1 MCSVRK
7 YLESNGQKLQIL
19 SILIFFVMVI
29 GIVTGSIFY
38 MKTGDG
44 REIINGHLS
53 DIFRAAAETSDKLGA
68 AKNYLF
74 EAAVSCFVIFISAY
88 FKLGALT
95 SLGVVLRKG
104 FITGFTAAAAAG
116 TYGVKGIALV
126 AATSVDLV
134 ISVIILVIFSA
145 VSVTYSI
152 EKEKN
157 SKKFLIFFAIFSISI
172 FCVISFARGFLS
184 TTFMNLIYPKFN

>member
-1 MCSVRK
+1 MRK

-19 SILIFFVMVI
+19 SILIFFVMVT

-38 MKTGDG
+38 IKTGDG
-44 REIINGHLS
+44 RAGINEHLT
-53 DIFRAAAETSDKLGA
+53 DIFRLAAETSDKFGA
-68 AKNYLF
+68 SKNYFF
-74 EAAVSCFVIFISAY
+74 EGLVSCAVIFIAAY
-88 FKLGALT
+88 FRFGALL
-95 SLGVVLRKG
+95 SVGVVLRKG

-116 TYGVKGIALV
+116 TYGLKGGLLMAATGLDLV
-126 AATSVDLV
+126 AGVITLV
-134 ISVIILVIFSA
+134 LFSA

-172 FCVISFARGFLS
+172 FCIISFSRGFVS
-184 TTFMNLIYPKFN
+184 TTFMKLIYPKFD